1 MSWQLI
7 ETNKYVYKNIDDES
21 DFNGGISNSNVS
33 EEEKE
38 KWNSKETTEGAQE
51 KINKALKSAKEYTD
65 EALKSAKDYTD
76 KVISEL
82 EFPKEDPKED
92 PATPQRQN
100 LISEEDSNKFRHAV
114 KGVNGSVFEAFQ
126 EYYEVPE
133 WGVSNATKFN
143 LSGTRNSKHIGTH
156 DLESISETEAGKT
169 YTFSMYVKQLRGEV
183 GGNPQLLTLKIKGL
197 DVKNDTLGIDND
209 FSGRVK
215 VTGIRNNERLE
226 IQYHSAYVNWHV
238 EVVAFGMKLE
248 EGEETTQYGDVL
260 DGHEGD
266 RKNPH
271 SVTKDQVGLGN
282 VKNYNIAT
290 IDEAIEGVHTEKY
303 MTPALVKRSIIA
315 NGGNGEGAI
324 KDTNDALK
332 ILDSKLLITVGEN
345 GDYNTLNGALSYASR
360 FVPAY
365 KKAGKTSEFNF
376 ENNLIEI
383 KILSGFYM
391 QEQVIIE
398 GGLKLGHILITA
410 EDKTVPVKRS
420 ALTEYTSA
428 ETRPVFSGHHNVEL
442 PYINAHFTIDNQP
455 AEGVSVDERT
465 AGIQVVGNS
474 SVSVGRNGGVNGAG
488 KGLYVNGGSFAYT
501 RFSTFEH
508 NGRGM
513 RVSQS
518 SKVSGRN
525 MRMKYN
531 KVGGYIA
538 QACHVDLRESDLSY
552 CGSPFSINQG
562 SIVDFQDG
570 IANNYETRGATVMHA
585 TLTAIGASFKQDKK
599 SDKTIGIWVD
609 GGTVDLSRAQV
620 YNNNNREDI
629 RCKESGIVHLW
640 RCRTTNSVKT
650 GNTWNPAI
658 KDTSHVEFNVV
669 DKHRGGIIYG
679 RVEGM
684 VNF

>member
-1 MSWQLI
+1 MSWQLV
-7 ETNKYVYKNIDDES
+7 ETKRYIYKDVEGEVPNFEDFENNDELVKC
-21 DFNGGISNSNVS
+21 NVT
-33 EEEKE
+33 EEEKTM
-38 KWNSKETTEGAQE
+38 WNSKETTEGAQ
-51 KINKALKSAKEYTD
+51 NKAN
-65 EALKSAKDYTD
+65 EALNQAKKYTD
-76 KVISEL
+76 KRISEI
-82 EFPKEDPKED
+82 EFPINESDKPDKAPKPKRKE
-92 PATPQRQN
+92 N
-100 LISEEDSNKFRHAV
+100 LFNDIDSNKFRGAV

-126 EYYEVPE
+126 EYYEVQE

-143 LSGTRNSKHIGTH
+143 LSGNRNSEHVGTH
-156 DLESISETEAGKT
+156 DLESISNTEVGETYA
-169 YTFSMYVKQLRGEV
+169 FSIYVKQLRSEV

-209 FSGRVK
+209 FSGRVSI
-215 VTGIRNNERLE
+215 TGVRNTDRLE
-226 IQYHSAYVNWHV
+226 LQYFAPFKNWHV

-248 EGEETTQYGDVL
+248 NGKDVTQYGDIL

-266 RKNPH
+266 RQNPH
-271 SVTKDQVGLGN
+271 HVTKKQVGLGN
-282 VKNYNIAT
+282 VKDYGIAS
-290 IDEAIEGVHTEKY
+290 IEEAIEGVHTEKY
-303 MTPALVKRSIIA
+303 MTPSLVKRAINA
-315 NGGNGEGAI
+315 NGVNGGSYEEMS
-324 KDTNDALK
+324 DSLK
-332 ILDSKLLITVGEN
+332 VLDSKLLITVGQN
-345 GDYNTLNGALSYASR
+345 GDYNTLNSALSYASR
-360 FVPAY
+360 FVPGY
-365 KKAGKTSEFNF
+365 NKAGKTSEWNM
-376 ENNLIEI
+376 ENSMIEI

-391 QEQVIIE
+391 EEQIIVE
-398 GGLKLGHILITA
+398 GSLKLGHIAITA

-420 ALTEYTSA
+420 ALTEYTTA
-428 ETRPVFSGHHNVEL
+428 ETRPIFSGHHNVEL

-455 AEGVSVDERT
+455 KEGVHVDERT

-474 SVSVGRNGGVNGAG
+474 TVSVGSEGGVNGAG
-488 KGLYVNGGSFAYT
+488 RGLYVNGGSFAYT
-501 RFSTFEH
+501 RFATFEH

-518 SKVSGRN
+518 SQVSGRN

-538 QACHVDLRESDLSY
+538 QACKVDLRESDLSY
-552 CGSPFSINQG
+552 CGSPLSINQG

-570 IANNYETRGATVMHA
+570 IANNYENRGATVIYA

-620 YNNNNREDI
+620 YNNNDREDI
-629 RCKESGIVHLW
+629 RTKESGIVHAW

-650 GNTWNPAI
+650 GNTWNPSI

-669 DKHRGGIIYG
+669 DKYRGGIIYG